1 VQKIA
6 SWNVNSLR
14 VRLPQV
20 LAWLAREGPD
30 AIGLQ
35 ETKVVD
41 ESFPVAEIEAAG
53 YRALYSGE
61 KTYNGV
67 ALLTRE
73 PCSEVLRDVPG
84 LQDPARRVLAATL
97 GDWRLVSLYVP
108 NGQSVGSEKYAYKL
122 DWLDKVAAWLEAELA
137 RHPQILVVGDFN
149 VAPEDRDVYDP
160 EAWRGQVLCSE
171 PERKAF
177 RRLLDLGLRDTF
189 RLFEQPER
197 QYTWWDFRTRSF
209 SRNHGLRIDHI
220 LASPAAA
227 ARCRAARI
235 DVEARR
241 SERPSDHAPIVAEF
255 VS

>member
-1 VQKIA
+1 V
-6 SWNVNSLR
+6 
-14 VRLPQV
+14 
-20 LAWLAREGPD
+20 
-30 AIGLQ
+30 
-35 ETKVVD
+35 
-41 ESFPVAEIEAAG
+41 
-53 YRALYSGE
+53 
-61 KTYNGV
+61 
-67 ALLTRE
+67 
-73 PCSEVLRDVPG
+73 
-84 LQDPARRVLAATL
+84 
-97 GDWRLVSLYVP
+97 
-108 NGQSVGSEKYAYKL
+108 
-122 DWLDKVAAWLEAELA
+122 

-149 VAPEDRDVYDP
+149 VAPEDRDVYNP

-197 QYTWWDFRTRSF
+197 QYTWWDFRTRGF

-227 ARCRAARI
+227 ARCHAARI